1 MKDLTYIQRISIM
14 RILMDIVLADGII
27 DYREKNL
34 FDDIAKSFG
43 LDETSRGDIDS
54 LNSLI
59 ALTHIHDLTQ
69 SQKEEFARL
78 MGRVITV
85 DEEVDYNEVKIYNVV
100 NEFCNINID
109 FNPDKYPEYTASD
122 PLDTEA

>member
-1 MKDLTYIQRISIM
+1 M
-14 RILMDIVLADGII
+14 RILMDIVLADDII

-34 FDDIAKSFG
+34 FDDIANSFG
-43 LDETSRGDIDS
+43 LDETNQGDIDS
-54 LNSLI
+54 LSSLI

-109 FNPDKYPEYTASD
+109 FNPDNYPEYTASELPD
-122 PLDTEA
+122 REE